1 MNEQETISKHSE
13 PNDKIDNLGLA
24 LSGGGVRATVFHLGV
39 LARLATDDLLKN
51 VSCLS
56 SVSGG
61 SLAVGLIFAQNNNNW
76 PNSEEY
82 LEAIVPKIRQI
93 LTSVDTECWFVF
105 WSFLPPWRIFRRR
118 AHVLAKIIEK
128 HWNVSG
134 CLQDLPDTPKWF
146 INATCYESGKNW
158 RFSKAKMG
166 DYIVKYVLNP
176 VFPISK
182 AISAS
187 AAVPALI
194 GPLDLN
200 TRNYNWVR
208 HNCSN
213 IMPDKLEFEWIELWD
228 GGVYDNLGAE
238 ALWDPD
244 CGLQEQIDFLIVS
257 DASAHLAVKHQNL
270 VHRFQPITRTLRLV
284 DISNDQ
290 TRSLR
295 SRSMMS
301 SMMKHE
307 SRGVI
312 VQIGEST
319 KSIYGSKMPVPNFE
333 TLDETK
339 VEKAKSM
346 ETTLRCLSIE
356 EFNCLYRHGFEVA
369 DATLCKHYSK
379 TFTPTPA
386 TSILKCY

>member
-51 VSCLS
+51 ISYLS

-61 SLAVGLIFAQNNNNW
+61 SLAVGLIFAQNNNDW

-105 WSFLPPWRIFRRR
+105 WSFLPPWRILRRR

-134 CLQDLPDTPKWF
+134 SLQDLPDTPKWF
-146 INATCYESGKNW
+146 INATCYETGKNW

-166 DYIVKYVLNP
+166 DYIVNYVLNP
-176 VFPISK
+176 EFPISK

-208 HNCSN
+208 SDCSN
-213 IMPDKLEFEWIELWD
+213 IMPDKLEFKRVELWD

-238 ALWDPD
+238 ALWKPD
-244 CGLQEQIDFLIVS
+244 DGLQKEIKFLIVS
-257 DASAHLAVKHQNL
+257 DASAYLAVKHQNL
-270 VHRFQPITRTLRLV
+270 VHRFRPITRTLRLV

-290 TRSLR
+290 TRSMR
-295 SRSMMS
+295 SRSLIS
-301 SMMKHE
+301 SIKKHE
-307 SRGVI
+307 CRGV
-312 VQIGEST
+312 VVRLGKTT
-319 KSIYGSKMPVPNFE
+319 KKIYGEEMLVPNFE
-333 TLDETK
+333 TLDKTSVKE
-339 VEKAKSM
+339 AKFM
-346 ETTLRCLSIE
+346 KTTLRCLSIE
-356 EFNCLYRHGFEVA
+356 EFDRLYRHGFEVA
-369 DATLCKHYSK
+369 DATLCRHYTK
-379 TFTPTPA
+379 IFTPTPA